1 MITYKTSQADLESK
15 KGLFFE
21 IGMIITLTLVYLV
34 FQIKTPTRPRD
45 IAFDRTDFNLIEEEM
60 INTRQPELP
69 KPQPQLLQPVS
80 LLTIVDN
87 AAKDAQDV
95 SIQAE
100 ANQETVM
107 PEYVPMANS
116 TKEEVIVEPE
126 IFIVVEEQPS
136 FPGGEAARLKFFNN
150 NIVYPALAKEL
161 SIMGTVYVGFVVEP
175 DGSLSQVNVLR
186 GIGGGCDEEAL
197 RVVNMMPPW
206 NPGKQ
211 RGKAVRVRFNLP
223 VRFILLSS

>member
-87 AAKDAQDV
+87 EAKDAQDL

-107 PEYVPMANS
+107 PEYVPMAKN
-116 TKEEVIVEPE
+116 TREEVILEPE

-136 FPGGEAARLKFFNN
+136 FPGGEAARLKFFNS
-150 NIVYPALAKEL
+150 NIVYPALAREL
-161 SIMGTVYVGFVVEP
+161 NIMGTVYVGFVVEP
-175 DGSLSQVNVLR
+175 DGSLSQVSLLR

-197 RVVNMMPPW
+197 RVVNLMPRW

-211 RGKAVRVRFNLP
+211 RGQAVRVRFNLP
-223 VRFILLSS
+223 VRFTLLSS